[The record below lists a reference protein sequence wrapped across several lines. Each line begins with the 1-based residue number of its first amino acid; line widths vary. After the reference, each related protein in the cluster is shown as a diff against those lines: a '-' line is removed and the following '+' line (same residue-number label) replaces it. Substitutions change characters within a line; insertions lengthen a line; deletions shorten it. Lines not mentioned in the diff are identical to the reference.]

1 MNKYFITSAHYS
13 CLTKKCLIKLSIII
27 FNSKNIVD
35 YLYFLTENP
44 IYIILVAFGTAFLI
58 QMHFYLFYY
67 LRILFYR
74 KNTKS
79 KNEKEPV
86 SIIICA
92 RNEEVNLEKNLP
104 SILNQDYPDYEVIV
118 VNDCSEDESE
128 FVLERFQKKY
138 KHLKNTII
146 KQDEKFYHSKKL
158 ALTIGIKAAKNDLL
172 LLTDADCIATSDKW
186 IEKMQCNFTDK
197 TEIVLGY
204 GGYIPEKK
212 LINNLI
218 RFDTLFIALQYLT
231 FALAKRPYMG
241 VGRNLAYRKSL
252 FFKNKGFAS
261 HNHIIS
267 GDDDLFVNEVATKKN
282 TKIVISRE
290 SITHSLAESTFSGWF
305 RQKKRH
311 ISTGK
316 LYRFGT
322 KWRLFCENTSRIS
335 FYALFILSIIWFKE
349 YYIYI
354 SGVFAFRMILQL
366 VIYKVAMKR
375 LNERYLLLPSLL
387 YDILMPFINFTFILA
402 NYFTT
407 KRNKWK

>member
-1 MNKYFITSAHYS
+1 M
-13 CLTKKCLIKLSIII
+13 
-27 FNSKNIVD
+27 D
-35 YLYFLTENP
+35 YLNFLIENP
-44 IYIILVAFGTAFLI
+44 IYIILVAFGIAFLI
-58 QMHFYLFYY
+58 QLHFYLFYY
-67 LRILFYR
+67 LRILFGR
-74 KNTKS
+74 RRTNVKNK
-79 KNEKEPV
+79 KEPV
-86 SIIICA
+86 SVIICA
-92 RNEEVNLEKNLP
+92 RNEEANLEKNLP

-138 KHLKNTII
+138 KHLKTTTI

-172 LLTDADCIATSDKW
+172 LLTDADCIATNDKW
-186 IEKMQCNFTDK
+186 VEKMQNSFTDK

-204 GGYIPEKK
+204 GGYAREKK

-231 FALAKRPYMG
+231 FALARKPYMG

-267 GDDDLFVNEVATKKN
+267 GDDDLFVNEVSTKKN
-282 TKIVISRE
+282 TNIEISRE
-290 SITHSLAESTFSGWF
+290 SITLSQAESSFSGWF
-305 RQKKRH
+305 KQKKRH

-316 LYRFGT
+316 LYKSGI
-322 KWRLFCENTSRIS
+322 KWRLFCENTSRVS
-335 FYALFILSIIWFKE
+335 FYVLFTLSMLWFKE
-349 YYIYI
+349 FYIYI
-354 SGVFAFRMILQL
+354 SGVFAFRILMQL
-366 VIYKVAMKR
+366 VIFKVAMKR
-375 LNERYLLLPSLL
+375 LNEKYLLIPSLL

-402 NYFTT
+402 NYFT
-407 KRNKWK
+407 KKNKWK